1 MTAMRRMMMM
11 TCFPSEQSVTDC
23 SRIHRWTQRSFG
35 ELGLQRQVIQEER
48 SGGTFYP
55 SYISFPSYLLDEDH
69 CGVCV
74 QLKTR
79 QGCEY
84 LMQYDKESI
93 ISDWLKVI
101 QDTIGQLVP
110 DGAHRPVILRSLVPR
125 SGSLFQSELAYSEV
139 CFQDQEHLSDSE
151 DDGSSDK
158 EDKDRRSICESLNF
172 NYLQHLC
179 RLGLMKVWSIKSS
192 GKEHRMALSGNMLP
206 AGVSDVFSKWP
217 TEWWN
222 KFINKNVLLA
232 GIAQWLS

>member
-1 MTAMRRMMMM
+1 MTAMRRRMMM

-35 ELGLQRQVIQEER
+35 EPGLQRQVVQEER

-55 SYISFPSYLLDEDH
+55 SYISFTSYLLDEDH

-101 QDTIGQLVP
+101 QDTIGHLGP
-110 DGAHRPVILRSLVPR
+110 DGAHRPVILRTSCLVQALCFWANWLTVTSVFRNRSTYQTVKTMVLQTKRTKTGDRYVSLWTLTISNICADSAWWR
-125 SGSLFQSELAYSEV
+125 SEALKAQEMSTGWPWAETCYQLVFLMSFQNEPQSDGISLLIRTFY
-139 CFQDQEHLSDSE
+139 
-151 DDGSSDK
+151 
-158 EDKDRRSICESLNF
+158 
-172 NYLQHLC
+172 
-179 RLGLMKVWSIKSS
+179 
-192 GKEHRMALSGNMLP
+192 
-206 AGVSDVFSKWP
+206 
-217 TEWWN
+217 
-222 KFINKNVLLA
+222 
-232 GIAQWLS
+232 